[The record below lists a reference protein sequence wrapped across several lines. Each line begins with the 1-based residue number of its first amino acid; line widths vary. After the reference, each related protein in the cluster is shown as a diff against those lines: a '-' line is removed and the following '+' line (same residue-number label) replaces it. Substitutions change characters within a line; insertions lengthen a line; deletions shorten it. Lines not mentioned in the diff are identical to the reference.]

1 MIFDVAGPISIINFG
16 FVLQLKELREKGPDL
31 GLVCD
36 GGDKGKG
43 GIELAIIDASLA
55 FLF

>member
-1 MIFDVAGPISIINFG
+1 MIFHVAVPISIINFG
-16 FVLQLKELREKGPDL
+16 FVSQSKELREKGPDL
-31 GLVCD
+31 GLECD
-36 GGDKGKG
+36 GSDKGKG

>member
-1 MIFDVAGPISIINFG
+1 MIIHVAGPISIIFFG
-16 FVLQLKELREKGPDL
+16 FVFKSKELREKGPDL

-36 GGDKGKG
+36 GSDKGKG

>member
-1 MIFDVAGPISIINFG
+1 MIFHVAGPISIINFG
-16 FVLQLKELREKGPDL
+16 YVLQSKELREKGPDL
-31 GLVCD
+31 GLMCD
-36 GGDKGKG
+36 GVDKGKG